1 MPNTRL
7 LSGSKITNYAPRVER
22 FHTAND
28 PVEENY
34 NPNLE
39 TLSKTSKMTC
49 RPQTSHSNEL
59 AEEKYGSM
67 RQELDELKEN
77 IRELKD
83 KFSKMK
89 AESLNQFGMSN
100 AFMKKTQHSRYA
112 HWR

>member
-1 MPNTRL
+1 
-7 LSGSKITNYAPRVER
+7 
-22 FHTAND
+22 
-28 PVEENY
+28 
-34 NPNLE
+34 
-39 TLSKTSKMTC
+39 
-49 RPQTSHSNEL
+49 
-59 AEEKYGSM
+59 M

-100 AFMKKTQHSRYA
+100 AFMKKTQQSRYA